1 MVNTAFSLVVPLTTR
16 LPVFH
21 YGKIVW
27 KEAKELRK
35 QTFIV
40 SVIAIFS
47 MMFMLIGCS
56 SDEDQVTAE
65 KVKENNDPEDHRI
78 ISTTVAVAEIMDA
91 LEIDLIG
98 VPTTYKDLPERYD
111 GLPDVGNAK
120 SPDMELIMS
129 LQPKE
134 VMSVTTIQYD
144 TEEFFEQADVN
155 ARYVNLESIDEMH
168 ENILAIG
175 KDYDREEQAEKI
187 VQTFE
192 DKVIEMEKKI
202 EGKDKP
208 EVLILLG
215 VPGSYLVG
223 TDQSYIGDL
232 VNKVGGINVFSNEEV
247 DFLASNT
254 EHLQQKNP
262 DIILRAAHGMPDEV
276 VEMFD
281 EEFKENDIWK
291 HFDAVK
297 NDRVYDLEETLFGT
311 TGNLAAEEALDVL
324 YDIFYGEDSVN

>member
-1 MVNTAFSLVVPLTTR
+1 DM
-16 LPVFH
+16 
-21 YGKIVW
+21 GKRTIY
-27 KEAKELRK
+27 
-35 QTFIV
+35 I
-40 SVIAIFS
+40 SIIAIFS
-47 MMFMLIGCS
+47 LILTMTGCS
-56 SDEDQVTAE
+56 SDDDVSAD

-168 ENILAIG
+168 EDILAIG
-175 KDYDREEQAEKI
+175 EDYDRVEEAEEN
-187 VQTFE
+187 VQSFN
-192 DKVIEMEKKI
+192 DKEVGMEEKVD
-202 EGKDKP
+202 DKEKP
-208 EVLILLG
+208 KVLILLG
-215 VPGSYLVG
+215 IPGSYLFG
-223 TDQSYIGDL
+223 TEESNIGDL
-232 VNKVGGINVFSNEEV
+232 VRKVGGVNVITGEDV
-247 DFLASNT
+247 DFISSNT
-254 EHLQQKNP
+254 EHLQQTNP

-311 TGNLAAEEALDVL
+311 TGN
-324 YDIFYGEDSVN
+324 

>member
-1 MVNTAFSLVVPLTTR
+1 MGKQRVFISIVALFSIIWMIT
-16 LPVFH
+16 
-21 YGKIVW
+21 
-27 KEAKELRK
+27 
-35 QTFIV
+35 
-40 SVIAIFS
+40 
-47 MMFMLIGCS
+47 GCS
-56 SDEDQVTAE
+56 SEDENVNAD

-91 LEIDLIG
+91 LELDLIG
-98 VPTTYKDLPERYD
+98 VPTTYKDLPERFN
-111 GLPDVGNAK
+111 GLPEVGNAK

-144 TEEFFEQADVN
+144 TEDFYKDADVN

-168 ENILAIG
+168 EDILAIG
-175 KDYDREEQAEKI
+175 KEYDREEQAEEI
-187 VQTFE
+187 VQHFE
-192 DKVIEMEKKI
+192 NKVTEMERKVA
-202 EGKDKP
+202 DKEKP
-208 EVLILLG
+208 TVLILLG

-232 VNKVGGINVFSNEEV
+232 VHKVGGVNVFSDEEV

-254 EHLQQKNP
+254 EHLQQTNP

-276 VEMFD
+276 VKMFD
-281 EEFKENDIWK
+281 EEFKENDIWQ

-324 YDIFYGEDSVN
+324 YDIFYREDGSN

>member
-1 MVNTAFSLVVPLTTR
+1 M
-16 LPVFH
+16 
-21 YGKIVW
+21 
-27 KEAKELRK
+27 RK
-35 QTFIV
+35 QTLII

-47 MMFMLIGCS
+47 MMFILIGCS
-56 SDEDQVTAE
+56 SDDDQVTAD
-65 KVKENNDPEDHRI
+65 KVKENNDPEDHQI

-168 ENILAIG
+168 KDVLAIG
-175 KDYDREEQAEKI
+175 KEYDREKQAEEI
-187 VQTFE
+187 VQTFD
-192 DKVIEMEKKI
+192 DKVAEMEKKV
-202 EGKDKP
+202 EEKDKP

-232 VNKVGGINVFSNEEV
+232 VSKTGGINVFSDEEV

-324 YDIFYGEDSVN
+324 YDIFYEEESDS